1 MLIFGLTGGSGSGKT
16 SVASMLIKLGID
28 VIDTDMIAR
37 KITEKNSPCL
47 TELTGFFGK
56 DIINNDGTL
65 KRQTLASIAFSNS
78 KYTQTLNRITH
89 KYIKQRVLYDIGKVK
104 SGIAAVDGAVIIG
117 SNIEPICD
125 FIVSVIADTEV
136 RINRIMKRDGL
147 TEIQARERINAQ
159 PGEEFYKKHS
169 KFVLINN
176 GTVEEL
182 EQAVL
187 SLYNKLKEV

>member
-125 FIVSVIADTEV
+125 FIVSVID
-136 RINRIMKRDGL
+136 
-147 TEIQARERINAQ
+147 
-159 PGEEFYKKHS
+159 
-169 KFVLINN
+169 
-176 GTVEEL
+176 
-182 EQAVL
+182 
-187 SLYNKLKEV
+187 